1 MAAYIEYE
9 LEDGSTLFL
18 AAEEPEGA
26 VVKAGVPGEQVIQKS
41 RKKFEEAIK
50 AIKPSVAA
58 LYQQLCD
65 MEAEEVE
72 VTFGLKVMGEAGNF
86 AVGKLGAEANYQV
99 TLKWSNK
106 PAE

>member
-1 MAAYIEYE
+1 MATYIEYE
-9 LEDGSTLFL
+9 LEDGSTLL
-18 AAEEPEGA
+18 IAADEPADGVIKAGA
-26 VVKAGVPGEQVIQKS
+26 VGEQVIQKS
-41 RKKFEEAIK
+41 QKKFEEAIK

-72 VTFGLKVMGEAGNF
+72 VAFGLKVMGEAGNF
-86 AVGKLGAEANYQV
+86 AVGKLGVEANYQV
-99 TLKWSNK
+99 TLKWSSK